1 MNDDDVDTNELSGV
15 ATTAPCTLFPQSEQ
29 QNCLEVYQQPP
40 FANIVNNTND
50 GGGAGSSLS
59 SQIVVTLL
67 TDAIAT
73 IT

>member
-15 ATTAPCTLFPQSEQ
+15 ATTAPSTLFPQSEQ

-40 FANIVNNTND
+40 FANIVNAND

-59 SQIVVTLL
+59 SANSCNI
-67 TDAIAT
+67 TD
-73 IT
+73 

>member
-15 ATTAPCTLFPQSEQ
+15 ATTAPSTLFPQSEQ

-40 FANIVNNTND
+40 FANIVNTND
-50 GGGAGSSLS
+50 GVVELGVPYPA
-59 SQIVVTLL
+59 QIVVTLL